1 MQREREREREN
12 QRKRGMENERDSQ
25 TDRKTDT
32 PVSKGNGVFLDF
44 VGQGIHGINDD
55 RAEDKDAD
63 EHHGDGHHLLQ
74 VTLLSLIQHL

>member
-1 MQREREREREN
+1 MGGRERGGRK
-12 QRKRGMENERDSQ
+12 KRGRSRGRD
-25 TDRKTDT
+25 R
-32 PVSKGNGVFLDF
+32 PVSKGDGVFLDF

-74 VTLLSLIQHL
+74 VTLLSLV